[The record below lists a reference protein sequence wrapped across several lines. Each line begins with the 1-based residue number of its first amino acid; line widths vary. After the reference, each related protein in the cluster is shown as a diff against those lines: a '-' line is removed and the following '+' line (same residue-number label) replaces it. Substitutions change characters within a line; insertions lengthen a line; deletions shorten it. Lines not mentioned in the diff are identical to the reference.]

1 MNIKN
6 RIFKNIRQYKKPNEK
21 EFTATQLRAFEIL
34 NKKPLTA
41 DEIKLQ
47 KVYQILAR
55 KRNGK
60 RKLQ

>member
-1 MNIKN
+1 MK
-6 RIFKNIRQYKKPNEK
+6 YKKPNEK

-47 KVYQILAR
+47 KVYQIFA
-55 KRNGK
+55 RNGK